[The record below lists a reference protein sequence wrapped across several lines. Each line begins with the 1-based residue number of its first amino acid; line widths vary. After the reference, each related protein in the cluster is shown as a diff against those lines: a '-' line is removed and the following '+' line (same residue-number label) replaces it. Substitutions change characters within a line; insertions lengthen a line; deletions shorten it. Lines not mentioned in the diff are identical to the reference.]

1 MIRRPPRS
9 TLFPYTTLFRSWP
22 WIQQDASSC
31 RVRLVWPVAE
41 GSPRYGSG
49 AADRNGHTGRTALHC
64 YGPGFYFAWGR
75 ECIHLEPKATGA
87 VEDKSLD
94 SAGRPAWQSPGSD
107 PLRAT
112 KRAIT
117 GHILR
122 RDHPVRLPCRK
133 IDL

>member
-1 MIRRPPRS
+1 MA
-9 TLFPYTTLFRSWP
+9 
-22 WIQQDASSC
+22 Q
-31 RVRLVWPVAE
+31 
-41 GSPRYGSG
+41 GSPGYGSG
-49 AADRNGHTGRTALHC
+49 AADRNGHTGRTTLHC
-64 YGPGFYFAWGR
+64 YGPGFYFAGGR

-87 VEDKSLD
+87 VEGKSLD

-122 RDHPVRLPCRK
+122 CDHPVRLPYRK
-133 IDL
+133 IDLRSEEHTSELQSQFHLVCRLLLEKKNKI